1 MTQPELLKKGD
12 LVALA
17 APARAVKPTEMAPAI
32 KLLEQWGLRVLLP
45 EGLYATD
52 NQFAGNDHH
61 RASLFQQ
68 LLDNDEVRAIFC
80 ARGGY
85 GSARIIDR
93 LDFGFFC
100 QRPKWVV
107 GYSDI
112 TVLHSHIAR
121 HCHICTL
128 HATMPVNIPDDAGS
142 IPYPATESMRKLL
155 FEGHEDYHFD
165 NHDCQCRNRPG
176 AAIAPIVGGNLSIL
190 YSLLASPSDID
201 TDGTILLI
209 EDLDEYLY
217 HIDRMMTALRRAGK
231 LANLKGLIVG
241 SLNDMHDNTTPFG
254 HTAESIVRAA
264 VEGFDYPIAFHVPIG
279 HIGTQN
285 HALVLGMNT
294 KIEVTDSEVFISQ

>member
-17 APARAVKPTEMAPAI
+17 APARAVKPDEMAPAI
-32 KLLEQWGLRVLLP
+32 NLLKHWGLRVLIP
-45 EGLYATD
+45 EGLYAVD
-52 NQFAGNDHH
+52 NQFAGDDSH

-68 LLDNDEVRAIFC
+68 LLDNDDVRAIFC

-93 LDFGFFC
+93 LDFGHFD
-100 QRPKWVV
+100 QHPKWVV

-121 HCHICTL
+121 HCHIGTL
-128 HATMPVNIPDDAGS
+128 HATMPINIPNNADD
-142 IPYPATESMRKLL
+142 IPYPATESLHNLL
-155 FEGHEDYHFD
+155 FDGHANYHFVNSD
-165 NHDCQCRNRPG
+165 QLCPNRPG
-176 AAIAPIVGGNLSIL
+176 EAYAPVVGGNLSIL

-201 TDGTILLI
+201 TDGKILLI

-231 LANLKGLIVG
+231 LAHLKGLIVG
-241 SLNDMHDNTTPFG
+241 ALNEMHDNTTPFG
-254 HTAESIVRAA
+254 HNAESIVRAA
-264 VEGFDYPIAFHVPIG
+264 VDEYQYPVAFHVPIG

-285 HALVLGMNT
+285 LALALCKET
-294 KIEVTDSEVFISQ
+294 KIEITDNETFISQ